1 MWPTPWHLLGALI
14 TSPVP
19 YTAVPSD
26 MPAVDTPAH
35 TVKATSAASTD
46 TTATSTAL
54 LPYYSF
60 SSSQTFTAMYLP
72 MCRVSS
78 IPLLKPSSH
87 ILTIPHVVLPTPR
100 VPLTAFLQPMQPEVY
115 AAPHSHTTDRSSNVP
130 ALLLQAESVPTGI
143 NQNSKAE
150 TSTTHQLV
158 SLVLLPRS
166 EFCLPLDALNQGA
179 TFRSNNS
186 LVDLADVHSLPVVI
200 AAAAPPL
207 TKGVILD
214 SLICCLAATVDCL
227 AVLLQV
233 RK

>member
-26 MPAVDTPAH
+26 VPAVHTPAH

-46 TTATSTAL
+46 TTPTSTAL

-60 SSSQTFTAMYLP
+60 SSSQMFTARYLP

-78 IPLLKPSSH
+78 ITLLKRSSH
-87 ILTIPHVVLPTPR
+87 ILTISPVVLPTPR

-115 AAPHSHTTDRSSNVP
+115 AAPHSHTTDSSSNMP
-130 ALLLQAESVPTGI
+130 ALMLQAESVPTGI

-150 TSTTHQLV
+150 TSTTHQLE
-158 SLVLLPRS
+158 SLFLLP
-166 EFCLPLDALNQGA
+166 FCLPLDALNQGA
-179 TFRSNNS
+179 TLRSNSS
-186 LVDLADVHSLPVVI
+186 LVDLPADHLLPMVI
-200 AAAAPPL
+200 AAAAPSS
-207 TKGVILD
+207 TKGMILD
-214 SLICCLAATVDCL
+214 SLIDCLAATVNCL
-227 AVLLQV
+227 AVLL
-233 RK
+233 